1 MYIIYRKDY
10 YKPIIC
16 EGILGCIMFGVLPYH
31 YIARGEGEESSAFSV
46 IIVTIFFIIFTLYYL
61 IKYLRKDKDFVVL
74 RIDDNG
80 ILLCQKKN
88 EEVFIEWE
96 KIKHVIFLHYNGG
109 SKVIVRQHNKETH
122 ELFFTIN
129 YKSEFVMSRGAIKA
143 AYKYTDDRDKIM
155 EVGSFLYTVYDWD
168 TTYGDIMYDLYE
180 KERKKRDRE
189 RKKRDRERKRE
200 REKRLKEKREKRERE
215 KRLKEERKKG
225 EREKY

>member
-1 MYIIYRKDY
+1 MYILYRKDY
-10 YKPIIC
+10 YKRTIYP
-16 EGILGCIMFGVLPYH
+16 GIVLCIMCGVLSYH
-31 YIARGEGEESSAFSV
+31 SIARRDEFPAFLMIMFTIW
-46 IIVTIFFIIFTLYYL
+46 IITVTLYYL

-96 KIKHVIFLHYNGG
+96 KIKHVIFLHYYRRG

>member
-1 MYIIYRKDY
+1 M
-10 YKPIIC
+10 C
-16 EGILGCIMFGVLPYH
+16 GVLSYH
-31 YIARGEGEESSAFSV
+31 SIARRDEFPDFLKIMLTIW
-46 IIVTIFFIIFTLYYL
+46 IITVTLYYL

-96 KIKHVIFLHYNGG
+96 KIKHVIFLRYRRG
-109 SKVIVRQHNKETH
+109 SKVIVRQHNRETH
-122 ELFFTIN
+122 EIFFTID
-129 YKSEFVMSRGAIKA
+129 YTYERVMPRGAIKA

-155 EVGSFLYTVYDWD
+155 EVGSFLDPVYTYTRD

-180 KERKKRDRE
+180 KE

-200 REKRLKEKREKRERE
+200 REKRLKEKREKRERD